1 MKKSK
6 MPVFKF
12 SYRIEP
18 DERQIIYTN
27 ICDISTPS
35 RSFYFMVCIST
46 IIATYGLLANS
57 TAVVI
62 GAMLVAPLMGPI
74 FGIALGLSNGDNKLL
89 RNSVRSELLGM
100 LWPRRRNRPG
110 LTARILQQRLYP
122 PSPLHIIIAW
132 PRFGRGLYHG

>member
-1 MKKSK
+1 MNKIK
-6 MPVFKF
+6 MPVLKF
-12 SYRIEP
+12 SYRIDP

-35 RSFYFMVCIST
+35 RSFYFMVCVST

-74 FGIALGLSNGDNKLL
+74 FGLSLIHI
-89 RNSVRSELLGM
+89 SE
-100 LWPRRRNRPG
+100 PTRP
-110 LTARILQQRLYP
+110 Y
-122 PSPLHIIIAW
+122 
-132 PRFGRGLYHG
+132 